1 MIVLLFSIII
11 AHWAFADTS
20 TYATAAHGPKSW
32 VVKGR
37 GPVGFL
43 IPSGGLLG
51 ASLYLQRS

>member
-51 ASLYLQRS
+51 ASL